1 MYKRLVIS
9 LVLLLNTSFF
19 FAQRQLELRQVNRMS
34 DLLNSKAEESLPVYS
49 PDGRLY
55 FVRTLFDENLGG
67 QYSGQDIWFAE
78 GNEDAWTQPN
88 NDIHPLNTRFNN
100 AVIGIADSGR
110 TLYLNGTYSSK
121 PDYQIGVSVSKWKNG
136 KWTRP
141 KSLRIKG
148 FNPTGSLLTYY
159 VNGDIGVMLLS
170 YARRSDPDNED
181 LYVSFLKKDRIWSK
195 PESLGPQIN
204 TDADEFSAFIEDDGK
219 SLFFSSNGHPG
230 KGDADIFSAY
240 RLDDTWQNWTTVTN
254 LGEPI
259 NSSGFDA
266 YYTRHGVE
274 AFFASNRD
282 NIGLADIYKADYDVV
297 FKEPIYRDPME
308 DAMTKET
315 MFSLRGFLD
324 LKNPGRVG
332 MVRVLNSKG
341 SVVQRVKPN
350 DDGSFLISGLN
361 QYDRYSLDLDGQEK
375 EIEDLE
381 IFFVNQDGSRVYL
394 NEGII
399 DGQFPFETLEKDIK
413 AILMADVSD
422 DAELEITQFNF
433 DDGMELPAGSSIYL
447 YDEFGNEQETSVVNR
462 QGEFEFN
469 TMKTGSIY
477 KIELE
482 EGTLDINSKLYLF
495 YEGQQNEIS
504 GNILKGALFR
514 KFEGQLIEIDP
525 ETEEGKFAYNRLY
538 GDDFDISTLGLED
551 IEELDATT
559 FGFEYGKLPPA
570 GTKVSLVDENGNV
583 VDEAYTDEFGVF
595 KFAMLESDKKY
606 SMQLDEA
613 QDLDRDLSM
622 YILDDDGMKVPVSK
636 DVASGDEFA
645 GAIATTVDASEDE
658 DVFSFN
664 YKSLPPAGTKVFL
677 TDDNGN
683 IIDSSYVD
691 TEGNFKFK
699 KLDAD
704 KPYKMMLSDELDNSS
719 GIDFSINDSKG
730 GLKKLG
736 YAGTEGDRI
745 FAGDA
750 GEVGVDKFSFDFAS
764 LPKDGSMVYLTDQDG
779 NVVDSSF
786 VDANGNFRFKK
797 LNPNETYLFKVDDED
812 FDMDAAKLY
821 SLDDG
826 QKRQLKKLPSSFSFN
841 SMDLM
846 DVADSEIDM
855 SKYQLEYSGEIPDSA
870 QAYLYD
876 EETNEI
882 IETAEIDENGNF
894 SFKQLDSDR
903 KFSIQF
909 DDEIDETQAKF
920 FVIEEEDVQ
929 LDIASAIDTS
939 DTKDLSVN
947 VDDESEL
954 KNNLDSDWVLYF
966 GFNEYLLTDEQQLF
980 IEREIIP
987 LLNKDE
993 NAKVLI
999 EGHADNKGSEAANKR
1014 MSTLRISNVVY
1025 HLEIRGFDDTRADIA
1040 PKGESSPVASND
1052 TPEGRAK
1059 NRRVEIRIVR

>member
-1 MYKRLVIS
+1 MRIYFHTA
-9 LVLLLNTSFF
+9 LLLLAIAIGMVESL
-19 FAQRQLELRQVNRMS
+19 AQRSFSVNAKQEFHS
-34 DLLNSKAEESLPVYS
+34 SQTHNI
-49 PDGRLY
+49 
-55 FVRTLFDENLGG
+55 RT
-67 QYSGQDIWFAE
+67 
-78 GNEDAWTQPN
+78 T
-88 NDIHPLNTRFNN
+88 
-100 AVIGIADSGR
+100 
-110 TLYLNGTYSSK
+110 
-121 PDYQIGVSVSKWKNG
+121 
-136 KWTRP
+136 
-141 KSLRIKG
+141 
-148 FNPTGSLLTYY
+148 
-159 VNGDIGVMLLS
+159 
-170 YARRSDPDNED
+170 
-181 LYVSFLKKDRIWSK
+181 
-195 PESLGPQIN
+195 
-204 TDADEFSAFIEDDGK
+204 
-219 SLFFSSNGHPG
+219 
-230 KGDADIFSAY
+230 
-240 RLDDTWQNWTTVTN
+240 RLDDEHFVLTYSIGNWPSNNSGIYARVGQVDTTTN
-254 LGEPI
+254 TIEWGTALSIE
-259 NSSGFDA
+259 S
-266 YYTRHGVE
+266 GVE
-274 AFFASNRD
+274 ISVPQVMALNDSQVV
-282 NIGLADIYKADYDVV
+282 IGY
-297 FKEPIYRDPME
+297 
-308 DAMTKET
+308 
-315 MFSLRGFLD
+315 
-324 LKNPGRVG
+324 
-332 MVRVLNSKG
+332 
-341 SVVQRVKPN
+341 
-350 DDGSFLISGLN
+350 
-361 QYDRYSLDLDGQEK
+361 
-375 EIEDLE
+375 
-381 IFFVNQDGSRVYL
+381 
-394 NEGII
+394 GI
-399 DGQFPFETLEKDIK
+399 
-413 AILMADVSD
+413 
-422 DAELEITQFNF
+422 
-433 DDGMELPAGSSIYL
+433 
-447 YDEFGNEQETSVVNR
+447 
-462 QGEFEFN
+462 
-469 TMKTGSIY
+469 
-477 KIELE
+477 
-482 EGTLDINSKLYLF
+482 
-495 YEGQQNEIS
+495 
-504 GNILKGALFR
+504 
-514 KFEGQLIEIDP
+514 
-525 ETEEGKFAYNRLY
+525 
-538 GDDFDISTLGLED
+538 
-551 IEELDATT
+551 
-559 FGFEYGKLPPA
+559 
-570 GTKVSLVDENGNV
+570 
-583 VDEAYTDEFGVF
+583 
-595 KFAMLESDKKY
+595 
-606 SMQLDEA
+606 
-613 QDLDRDLSM
+613 
-622 YILDDDGMKVPVSK
+622 DDDGMKVPVSK

-658 DVFSFN
+658 DVFTFN

-719 GIDFSINDSKG
+719 GIDFSIYDSKG

-736 YAGTEGDRI
+736 YAGVEGDRI

-939 DTKDLSVN
+939 DTKDLSEN

-966 GFNEYLLTDEQQLF
+966 GFNEYQLTDEQQLF

-987 LLNKDE
+987 ILNEDAT
-993 NAKVLI
+993 AKVLI

-1025 HLEIRGFDDTRADIA
+1025 HLEIRGFDDTRADTA